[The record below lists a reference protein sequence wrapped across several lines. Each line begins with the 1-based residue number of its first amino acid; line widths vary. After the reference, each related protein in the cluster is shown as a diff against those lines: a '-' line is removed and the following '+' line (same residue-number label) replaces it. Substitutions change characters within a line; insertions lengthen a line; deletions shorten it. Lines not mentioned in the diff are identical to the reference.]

1 MKTLKALLSIPLLVM
16 IGVYKYIISPLT
28 LPSCRHTPSCS
39 QYASEAIR
47 EWGALKGSWISVKR
61 IMKCH
66 PWGSSGYDPVK
77 RKKSIK

>member
-1 MKTLKALLSIPLLVM
+1 MKILKTLLSIPLLIM

-47 EWGALKGSWISVKR
+47 EWGALKGSWFSIKR
-61 IMKCH
+61 ILKCH

>member
-1 MKTLKALLSIPLLVM
+1 MKTLKALLSIPFLVM

-47 EWGALKGSWISVKR
+47 EWGALEGSWISVKR

>member
-47 EWGALKGSWISVKR
+47 EWGALEGSWISVKR

-77 RKKSIK
+77 RKKYIK

>member
-1 MKTLKALLSIPLLVM
+1 MKTLKGLLSIPLLIM
-16 IGVYKYIISPLT
+16 IGIYKYIISPLT

-47 EWGALKGSWISVKR
+47 EWGPLEGSWISVKR

>member
-1 MKTLKALLSIPLLVM
+1 MKILKTLLSIPLLIM

-39 QYASEAIR
+39 QYASEAIK
-47 EWGALKGSWISVKR
+47 EWGALKGSWFSIKR
-61 IMKCH
+61 ILKCH